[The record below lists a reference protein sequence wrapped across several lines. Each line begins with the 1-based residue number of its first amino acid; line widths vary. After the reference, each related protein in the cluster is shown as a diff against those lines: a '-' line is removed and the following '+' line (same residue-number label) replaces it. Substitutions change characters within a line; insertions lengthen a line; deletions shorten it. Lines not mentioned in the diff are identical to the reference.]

1 MTIQLKDAKRYIDNA
16 KEILSEKAGE
26 LDNKRY
32 ADKKYVR
39 MAGNTAYNGVLEA
52 LDIIVPPLPKNKRK
66 SAEYYQVQLAQKD
79 KKLLSLY
86 NEAYYI
92 LHLSMGYDGLLTK
105 AVSKAGI
112 GVAEEIIQ
120 RVTKYQA

>member
-1 MTIQLKDAKRYIDNA
+1 MTAQLKDAKRYIENA

-52 LDIIVPPLPKNKRK
+52 LDLVVPPLPKNKRK
-66 SAEYYQVQLAQKD
+66 SMEYYQVQLSQKD
-79 KKLLSLY
+79 KKLLNLF

-92 LHLSMGYDGLLTK
+92 LHLSLGYDGLLNK
-105 AVSKAGI
+105 AVAKAGLST
-112 GVAEEIIQ
+112 AEEIIQ
-120 RVTKYQA
+120 RVNKYQA